1 MRGGLWIVAAGAL
14 AFSGCGEETAMT
26 GQNASELPPPEPAR
40 FAKPGPAPS
49 QEPAFE
55 RPRGAWI
62 SAAGKA
68 TRDPSRLFDGA
79 KASGGEPSP
88 VFHPDASSP
97 AALKGAPVVKRA
109 GMAIDT
115 DGPVAGYD
123 RRVHRDPHRQLQTS
137 LRYADGSSVDP
148 TRVPY
153 IVVPISEK
161 ALLGDLAVVEYRG
174 KRVVAVVAD
183 CGRRWGEGSVALAER
198 LGIPSDG
205 VSGGVSSGVT
215 YTVYRG
221 SGARRRT
228 QAQVQAALASAEASL
243 GAPIAVASL

>member
-1 MRGGLWIVAAGAL
+1 MTPRSWLSLLPLLAL
-14 AFSGCGEETAMT
+14 AACGEESSGT
-26 GQNASELPPPEPAR
+26 GGAPDLDAPEPAR
-40 FAKPGPAPS
+40 FAQPGPS
-49 QEPAFE
+49 
-55 RPRGAWI
+55 RG
-62 SAAGKA
+62 
-68 TRDPSRLFDGA
+68 
-79 KASGGEPSP
+79 SGG
-88 VFHPDASSP
+88 FWTRTR
-97 AALKGAPVVKRA
+97 AALGGAPASQQGSGALDDLGRSSDLEAADFSTDALTAPALRGPAIVKRA

-228 QAQVQAALASAEASL
+228 PAQLQAALASAEASL
-243 GAPIAVASL
+243 GSPIAVASL